1 MNLKCCHSL
10 PKGRGIYWQLVSH
23 NQYHLVFSVTS
34 NCLYVF
40 QLWQSYCILFQVF
53 LDELHD
59 AGKLHS
65 MSLWMDLYSIVSQD
79 VRFTQMLGQTGESE
93 RLRSGRGRWWWWL
106 MWCLLMVFWVVVVI
120 EVIAVT
126 VIYCWINILLVVF
139 FIGSTPLDLF
149 KFYVEDLKGRF
160 HDEKKVIKQIL
171 KVSQFFKYIIFF
183 EMSFLWKKNDWIDQI
198 IVSGVLLIEAFPN
211 SVSHP

>member
-93 RLRSGRGRWWWWL
+93 RLRSGRG
-106 MWCLLMVFWVVVVI
+106 WVVVMIDV
-120 EVIAVT
+120 VFVDG
-126 VIYCWINILLVVF
+126 VLSGGGDWGDCSHSDILL
-139 FIGSTPLDLF
+139 D
-149 KFYVEDLKGRF
+149 
-160 HDEKKVIKQIL
+160 
-171 KVSQFFKYIIFF
+171 KYIAC
-183 EMSFLWKKNDWIDQI
+183 S
-198 IVSGVLLIEAFPN
+198 VLHRIN
-211 SVSHP
+211 SAGSV

>member
-1 MNLKCCHSL
+1 M
-10 PKGRGIYWQLVSH
+10 
-23 NQYHLVFSVTS
+23 
-34 NCLYVF
+34 
-40 QLWQSYCILFQVF
+40 
-53 LDELHD
+53 
-59 AGKLHS
+59 
-65 MSLWMDLYSIVSQD
+65 
-79 VRFTQMLGQTGESE
+79 
-93 RLRSGRGRWWWWL
+93 
-106 MWCLLMVFWVVVVI
+106 VI

-183 EMSFLWKKNDWIDQI
+183 EMSFLWKKND
-198 IVSGVLLIEAFPN
+198 
-211 SVSHP
+211 